1 MKRLSLVAFAMSL
14 TLRSAGAQQS
24 VVPAT
29 NGFERYNPPWHVG
42 PMVPLGPGIRSVE
55 VREHDAPVWLEPQG
69 KRRGSLFRGARLPI
83 YGSRPAS
90 GDCKARWFLI
100 GVAAWVCG
108 SEIELR
114 SDEPGGYSQLS
125 SPEGLPYEYYFVGP
139 DGALGYQSRSL
150 VGEGVPESQLEPGF
164 AVALQQ
170 IIELRGEKLGY
181 STNGLWLALAD
192 LVKARASAFQGVHAV
207 GSENLDVA
215 WTWGANKPVWNE
227 PNGKLVRR
235 LASRTALHIAERRHH
250 GNVWWLRIGNDEWVR
265 QSDTRAPADI
275 PVPADLALN
284 ERWIDVDLK
293 TQVLQARVGT
303 RVVFSTLVS
312 TGRGVGT
319 QVNATPIGEHRIWVK
334 LATSDMSNVED
345 DTASQY
351 YAIEAV
357 PWVMFFKAGYALHGA
372 FWHDDFGTRRSHGC
386 VNLSPKDAEF
396 VFHWAAPTLP
406 DGWYAVHPTQAEQ
419 GTRIR
424 VR

>member
-1 MKRLSLVAFAMSL
+1 MKRAMLAACAVVVVARGA
-14 TLRSAGAQQS
+14 SAQ
-24 VVPAT
+24 AT
-29 NGFERYNPPWHVG
+29 APPVTSAFERYNPPWHVG
-42 PMVPLGPGIRSVE
+42 PMVPLASGVRTAE
-55 VREHDAPVWLEPQG
+55 AREHDTPVWQGPQG

-83 YGSRPAS
+83 FGSRPAS
-90 GDCKARWFLI
+90 GECKARWFLI
-100 GVAAWVCG
+100 GTSAWVCG
-108 SEIELR
+108 TEVELR
-114 SDEPGGYSQLS
+114 SGAPGGAPPVSTVD
-125 SPEGLPYEYYFVGP
+125 GLPYEYYFVGP

-170 IIELRGEKLGY
+170 AIESNGERLGY
-181 STNGLWLALAD
+181 STNGLWLSLAD

-207 GSENLDVA
+207 GAESLDVGWVVA
-215 WTWGANKPVWNE
+215 PGKPVWNE

-235 LASRTALHIAERRHH
+235 VAARTALHIAERRRH
-250 GNVWWLRIGNDEWVR
+250 GNVWWLRVGNDEWVR
-265 QSDTRAPADI
+265 ESDTRAPAAI
-275 PVPADLALN
+275 PVPADLAPN

-293 TQVLQARVGT
+293 TQTLQARVGN

-319 QVNATPIGEHRIWVK
+319 QVDATPLGEHRVWVK
-334 LATSDMSNVED
+334 LATSDMTNVED
-345 DTASQY
+345 DTASQN

-372 FWHDDFGTRRSHGC
+372 FWHDDFGARRSHGC
-386 VNLSPKDAEF
+386 VNLSPKDAAF
-396 VFHWAAPTLP
+396 LFHWTAPTMP
-406 DGWYAVHPTQAEQ
+406 EGWYAVHPTQAEQ